1 MSEKVDRRAN
11 EGKIPGQHP
20 ELAVTPTVTE
30 PAKPRKDKALSR
42 ALDSPSHARRLL
54 SVKESALY
62 LGVSPWKMR
71 SLGWG
76 GAVPE
81 VNIGRR
87 TLFDREDLDRFIER
101 SKTREK

>member
-1 MSEKVDRRAN
+1 MKKADRRAN
-11 EGKIPGQHP
+11 GGKTPGQHS

-42 ALDSPSHARRLL
+42 ALDSPSNSRRLL
-54 SVKESALY
+54 SVPESAVY
-62 LGVSPWKMR
+62 LGVSVWTMR
-71 SLGWG
+71 GLGWNG
-76 GAVPE
+76 EVPE
-81 VNIGRR
+81 VKIGRR